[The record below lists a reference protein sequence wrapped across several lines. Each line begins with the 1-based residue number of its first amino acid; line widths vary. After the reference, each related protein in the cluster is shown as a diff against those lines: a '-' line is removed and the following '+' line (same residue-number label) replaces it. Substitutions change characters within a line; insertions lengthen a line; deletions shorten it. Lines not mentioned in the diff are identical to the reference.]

1 MSSRGEIVL
10 TPGNSSPG
18 IGIAAEPPCA
28 GDAILRFMAVGED
41 LPALI
46 ANSLNKVV
54 LVVSL
59 VVRQGGQSEF
69 PAIAP
74 S

>member
-1 MSSRGEIVL
+1 
-10 TPGNSSPG
+10 
-18 IGIAAEPPCA
+18 
-28 GDAILRFMAVGED
+28 MAVGED